1 MELGKTKAKIERY
14 AKENNVDVQVAWD
27 SFFFDE
33 FLHRISLC
41 DYKDKYVFKGGFYL
55 QKVLGVS
62 TRSTMDL
69 DFKYSC
75 VEMSDKILLKEIN
88 EICGLNQTSNIVF
101 SCLGIEDIRA
111 EMKYSGKTVRIEAH
125 LAKSGRHQILNKDV
139 FGENKLQINNLYI
152 AKMNFWTIL

>member
-33 FLHRISLC
+33 FLHRISLS

-88 EICGLNQTSNIVF
+88 
-101 SCLGIEDIRA
+101 
-111 EMKYSGKTVRIEAH
+111 
-125 LAKSGRHQILNKDV
+125 
-139 FGENKLQINNLYI
+139 
-152 AKMNFWTIL
+152 

>member
-1 MELGKTKAKIERY
+1 
-14 AKENNVDVQVAWD
+14 
-27 SFFFDE
+27 
-33 FLHRISLC
+33 
-41 DYKDKYVFKGGFYL
+41 
-55 QKVLGVS
+55 
-62 TRSTMDL
+62 MDL

-125 LAKSGRHQILNKDV
+125 FFNVRKCFSIDV
-139 FGENKLQINNLYI
+139 AIGDMVTPEPGYFEFETPFLMERFTVLSYSIETII
-152 AKMNFWTIL
+152 AE